1 MRVAALAL
9 VFIALAAVPGCVSA
23 KGAYEDGMALEQS
36 GDAAGAAR
44 AYIRSLSRDASLPN
58 VRGRLE
64 VAGSEAVARDLA
76 AAERVGPAQA
86 AEHYLAA
93 DDLIRAAQGVGV
105 ELARPAS
112 FASDLSAALDQA
124 VEGALVAARRA
135 LDAGTYDRAIQFLD
149 TGRRYRPSP
158 EQAAAFDAT
167 ARDAYVGWAE
177 SDLAAGRYRAAL
189 GHTDAALT
197 LGAIGLATSITAEG
211 LDALRAEILDAGA
224 VRVAVFP
231 AESDDER
238 LPRGFL
244 RDLSDV
250 LLDDAF
256 ARPQPFLKTA
266 YPGDVR
272 RLLREGRGTDGRFEN
287 PRLLSSLSRDLDADL
302 GVAVEVVS
310 LDLATEERQ
319 RRTVAARWRGDGER
333 GGPPSWDRVD
343 LRLTAEAVVAYTV
356 VDASSRRVVC
366 TREVTERVRGDYRV
380 AESDHDASDL
390 RLDGDDRRL
399 FDDDHEA
406 DEQDRIL
413 LDLHHELAE
422 TLASRVAA
430 CALQQVP

>member
-64 VAGSEAVARDLA
+64 VAGSEAVARDLS

-266 YPGDVR
+266 YPSDVR

>member
-1 MRVAALAL
+1 
-9 VFIALAAVPGCVSA
+9 
-23 KGAYEDGMALEQS
+23 MALEQS

-310 LDLATEERQ
+310 LDLSTEERQ

>member
-1 MRVAALAL
+1 M
-9 VFIALAAVPGCVSA
+9 
-23 KGAYEDGMALEQS
+23 ELERS

-44 AYIRSLSRDASLPN
+44 AYTRSLSRDRSLPN

-64 VAGSEAVARDLA
+64 VAGGEAVARDLA
-76 AAERVGPAQA
+76 AARQVGPAQA

-93 DDLIRAAQGVGV
+93 ENLIRAAQGVGV

-112 FASDLSAALDQA
+112 FASDLSAALDRA
-124 VEGALVAARRA
+124 VEGALAAARSA

-149 TGRRYRPSP
+149 TGRRYRPSA

-167 ARDAYVGWAE
+167 ESDAYVGWAE

-189 GHTDAALT
+189 GHTDAALG
-197 LGAIGLATSITAEG
+197 LGAIGLATSVTAEG

-224 VRVAVFP
+224 LRVAVFP
-231 AESDDER
+231 AESADR

-256 ARPQPFLKTA
+256 ASPRPLLKTA
-266 YPGDVR
+266 YPADVR
-272 RLLREGRGTDGRFEN
+272 RLLREGGGTDGRFEN

-302 GVAVEVVS
+302 GVAVDVIS
-310 LDLATEERQ
+310 LDLSTEER
-319 RRTVAARWRGDGER
+319 RRQTIAARWRGDGER

-343 LRLTAEAVVAYTV
+343 LRLTAEAVVAYAV
-356 VDASSRRVVC
+356 VDAHSRRVVC
-366 TREVTERVRGDYRV
+366 TREVTERVRGDYRI

-390 RLDGDDRRL
+390 RLGSDDRPL
-399 FDDDHEA
+399 FDADHEA

-413 LDLHHELAE
+413 LDLHHALAE
-422 TLASRVAA
+422 AVASRVSA
-430 CALQQVP
+430 CALQRVP